1 MRMSELEYA
10 AYLRRQGRAP
20 TSAAAAAQQ
29 QADAVLAEAGL
40 LEHLRALARRHGWLC
55 YHTHD
60 SRRSEPGFP
69 DLVLCRPPS
78 AHGAGRLLFAELKN
92 AYAKMTMEQQ
102 HWLDILRHSVAGV
115 EVYLWRPQD
124 LAQIETLLTDAV
136 PVSTKKE
143 PT

>member
-40 LEHLRALARRHGWLC
+40 LEHLRALARRYGWLC

-60 SRRSEPGFP
+60 SRKSDAGFP

-78 AHGAGRLLFAELKN
+78 VHGPGRLLFLECKTSTGKVTEAQ
-92 AYAKMTMEQQ
+92 AR
-102 HWLDILRHSVAGV
+102 WLALLGRVPGV
-115 EVYLWRPQD
+115 EARVVRPQD
-124 LAQIETLLTDAV
+124 LGAIEAWLRGEGEAE
-136 PVSTKKE
+136 SR
-143 PT
+143 

>member
-1 MRMSELEYA
+1 MHWSEEEFA
-10 AYLRRQGRAP
+10 MYLRRRAQELTRQLPAVETDQG
-20 TSAAAAAQQ
+20 T
-29 QADAVLAEAGL
+29 AVLAEAGL
-40 LEHLRALARRHGWLC
+40 LEHIRALARRHGWLC

-78 AHGAGRLLFAELKN
+78 AHGAGRLIFAELKN

-115 EVYLWRPQD
+115 EV
-124 LAQIETLLTDAV
+124 
-136 PVSTKKE
+136 
-143 PT
+143 

>member
-60 SRRSEPGFP
+60 SRRSEAGFP

-78 AHGAGRLLFAELKN
+78 AHGPGRLLFLECKTSTGQVTAEQ
-92 AYAKMTMEQQ
+92 AT
-102 HWLDILRHSVAGV
+102 WLSVLAQVPGV
-115 EVYLWRPQD
+115 VARVVRPQD
-124 LAQIETLLTDAV
+124 L
-136 PVSTKKE
+136 
-143 PT
+143 